1 MWPVVTS
8 IGSGA
13 GRGSHLP
20 QFRRATEPGRA
31 GHQRVIQQAFSVDQS
46 VFLPAA
52 DFFGHLRGSAF
63 RRQAEMAF
71 FHTPLESELSS
82 GATRDRHPLDALLTT
97 RGQQEDV
104 RRMAGV

>member
-1 MWPVVTS
+1 MIERAKHDPFAEPVQ
-8 IGSGA
+8 
-13 GRGSHLP
+13 L
-20 QFRRATEPGRA
+20 
-31 GHQRVIQQAFSVDQS
+31 
-46 VFLPAA
+46 AA
-52 DFFGHLRGSAF
+52 NFFGHLRGSAF